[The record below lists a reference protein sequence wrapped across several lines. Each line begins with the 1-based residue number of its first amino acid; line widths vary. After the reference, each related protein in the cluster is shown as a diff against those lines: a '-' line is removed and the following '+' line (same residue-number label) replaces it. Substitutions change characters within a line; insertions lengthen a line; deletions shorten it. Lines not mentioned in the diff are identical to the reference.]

1 MNVQNVSSMPD
12 YIEQFINYNRDKLF
26 EIYGEGLNREN
37 DGFLYFQCSREN
49 NNVDVLFLGPSKIIE
64 MIGEESWEQLKSN
77 RGDKKTFFIRE
88 SNNIFLL
95 NL

>member
-12 YIEQFINYNRDKLF
+12 YIEQFINFNRDKLL

-37 DGFLYFQCSREN
+37 DGFLYFECNRDDN
-49 NNVDVLFLGPSKIIE
+49 KVNVLFLGPTKIIE
-64 MIGEESWEQLKSN
+64 MIGEEPWEQLKSN

-88 SNNIFLL
+88 SERIFLL

>member
-1 MNVQNVSSMPD
+1 MEVQNVSSMPD
-12 YIEQFINYNRDKLF
+12 YIENFIKFNRDKLL

-37 DGFLYFQCSREN
+37 DGFLYFQCNREN
-49 NNVDVLFLGPSKIIE
+49 NKVDVLFLGPSKIIE
-64 MIGEESWEQLKSN
+64 MIGEESWKQIKSN

-88 SNNIFLL
+88 NTSIFLL